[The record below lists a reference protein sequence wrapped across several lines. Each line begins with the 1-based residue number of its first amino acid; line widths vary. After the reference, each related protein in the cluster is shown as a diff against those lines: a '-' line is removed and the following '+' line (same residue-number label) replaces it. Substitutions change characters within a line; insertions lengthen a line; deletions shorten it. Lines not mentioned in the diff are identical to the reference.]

1 MGSQQWRVL
10 KIVALAAASLTL
22 ITSCSQPPSGQL
34 ADTVDTVDTADTQS
48 LAAEEESDSPDE
60 ILPDMQADYVAL
72 LFEPNFPLSQPTLE
86 EHYQE
91 KGYQF
96 LYREI
101 VPLQSAANTYFAIM
115 GDFSPEFYGGVQE
128 LDDGTHVAIFSVWDV
143 NADETCWDC
152 LPGSAPTENQISPF
166 RVGPRAVVEGFGYEG
181 TGLKSMIY
189 DFNWSVDTKVAMLTS
204 LRSFNDGSL
213 VSAAFRI
220 GTGPWEFA
228 ASFFVPTKI
237 ETGMPAGYAFLEH
250 FGVSQGLNQ
259 RSVLIGPSFL
269 ANDDGEGAYYSSFY
283 ASGYSISDFSSGDRH
298 AVEVVGEWVKV
309 TTGLAEEAPIVQD
322 TFVVMTPAD
331 PPDLSQGIELIEEIV
346 SSYPK

>member
-1 MGSQQWRVL
+1 MESEQWRAL

-22 ITSCSQPPSGQL
+22 ITSCSENSSDQL
-34 ADTVDTVDTADTQS
+34 ANSANTQS
-48 LAAEEESDSPDE
+48 LAPKEESVLPDE
-60 ILPDMQADYVAL
+60 NLPSVQADYVAL
-72 LFEPNFPLSQPTLE
+72 LFEPNFPISQPTFE

-91 KGYQF
+91 KRYEF

-152 LPGSAPTENQISPF
+152 LPGSAPKENQISTY
-166 RVGPRAVVEGFGYEG
+166 RVGPRAIVEGFGYEG

-189 DFNWSVDTKVAMLTS
+189 DFDWSVDTKVAMLTS
-204 LRSFNDGSL
+204 LKSFNDGSL

-228 ASFFVPTKI
+228 ASFFVPTKV
-237 ETGMPAGYAFLEH
+237 ETGMAAGYAFLEH
-250 FGVSQGLNQ
+250 WGVSQGHNQ

-269 ANDDGEGAYYSSFY
+269 ANEHGEGAYYSSLY
-283 ASGYSISDFSSGDRH
+283 ASGYSISDFSSGNRH

-309 TTGLAEEAPIVQD
+309 TTGLADEAPIVQD
-322 TFVVMTPAD
+322 NFVVLEPAN
-331 PPDLSQGIELIEEIV
+331 PPDLSQGIELIEEII
-346 SSYPK
+346 SSYID